1 VVNGIAPHPGQAKRW
16 VHNSHHQIAPTGAD
30 QMSLGILNNIAAIY
44 AENSLNQTQAS
55 LQTVLQQLSSGSRI
69 NSGADDAAGLSVVNG
84 LIANEAALSQSS
96 QNATNG
102 IGLLQTA
109 DGALAQVTS
118 LLTRAVTLATE
129 AANSTLNPTQVSAA
143 NAEYQ
148 TILSEIG
155 DIGSTTN
162 FSGNA
167 VFTQNQTNLFVSDG
181 SATGANSYND
191 TVGVLT
197 TASVGQTASTATIS
211 SSAITNPTPS
221 TSSGNTQSSF
231 TITPT
236 NATDLITTNSFTV
249 GLANGTT
256 STFSGTGLTA
266 ANFVANFNANSNFSS
281 QGIVASY
288 VAATGV
294 ITIKGP
300 ASGQNGSLVV
310 SGTLTSTTGAG
321 VADTA
326 PVVSTPVTAVD
337 GRSLATITLSSANNT
352 INGTLTLGDTANA
365 QVSISVPTGTTG
377 SALATLI
384 NSNTTYQNYGIT
396 ASFNS
401 TTGALSIYGP
411 SGTGNTLVFTGSS
424 LVQTTAQTPGGGV
437 NFTNASISTLT
448 STTAPS
454 VLTSVVNAIA
464 DVSYQRGLLGANIN
478 QLTAAADVANT
489 ADVNLTSASN
499 AIQAT
504 NYGQATSDL
513 AKYEVLSQTGISAL
527 AQANTVQQEILKLL
541 Q

>member
-1 VVNGIAPHPGQAKRW
+1 
-16 VHNSHHQIAPTGAD
+16 
-30 QMSLGILNNIAAIY
+30 MSLGILNNISAIY

-84 LIANEAALSQSS
+84 LKANEAALTQSS

-129 AANSTLNPTQVSAA
+129 AANSTLNPTQVSSA

-155 DIGSTTN
+155 DIGSSTN
-162 FSGNA
+162 FSGNQ

-191 TVGVLT
+191 TVGILT
-197 TASVGQTASTATIS
+197 TGSIGQTASTATITT
-211 SSAITNPTPS
+211 SALASGTTANSAANVAS
-221 TSSGNTQSSF
+221 TG
-231 TITPT
+231 TITLSTPAAT
-236 NATDLITTNSFTV
+236 LTGTIPIYLANATPVTLSV
-249 GLANGTT
+249 
-256 STFSGTGLTA
+256 TGLTGTQVA
-266 ANFVANFNANSNFSS
+266 AAINSN
-281 QGIVASY
+281 ASFQSEGLSAAY
-288 VAATGV
+288 VVGTGV
-294 ITIKGP
+294 LTITGP
-300 ASGQNGSLVV
+300 ANGQGGSVTF
-310 SGTLTSTTGAG
+310 GTNSLTASAG
-321 VADTA
+321 TVTA
-326 PVVSTPVTAVD
+326 AAGTAAVD
-337 GRSLATITLSSANNT
+337 GRGTDTITLGATTNTVAGTLGIAVGAGAATTLTVAAGTSGSSLANQINANATFQANNVT
-352 INGTLTLGDTANA
+352 AAYNSSTGVLT
-365 QVSISVPTGTTG
+365 
-377 SALATLI
+377 
-384 NSNTTYQNYGIT
+384 
-396 ASFNS
+396 
-401 TTGALSIYGP
+401 IYGP
-411 SGTGNTLVFTGSS
+411 SGAGNNLTQSGS
-424 LVQTTAQTPGGGV
+424 LTQTTQLSPGGGV
-437 NFTNASISTLT
+437 NFTSASISTLT
-448 STTAPS
+448 ATTAPT
-454 VLTSVVNAIA
+454 VLTSLVSAIA

-489 ADVNLTSASN
+489 AEVNLTSASN
-499 AIQAT
+499 AIEAT

>member
-1 VVNGIAPHPGQAKRW
+1 
-16 VHNSHHQIAPTGAD
+16 
-30 QMSLGILNNIAAIY
+30 MSLGILNNIAAIY

-84 LIANEAALSQSS
+84 LVANEAALSQSS

-129 AANSTLNPTQVSAA
+129 AANSPLNPTQVSAA

-162 FSGNA
+162 FSGNQ
-167 VFTQNQTNLFVSDG
+167 VFTSTQTNLFVSDG

-191 TVGVLT
+191 TVGILNT
-197 TASVGQTASTATIS
+197 GSVGQTASTATITT
-211 SSAITNPTPS
+211 SALASGTTVASAANVAS
-221 TSSGNTQSSF
+221 TG
-231 TITPT
+231 TITLST
-236 NATDLITTNSFTV
+236 AAATLTGTIAIYLANATPVTLSV
-249 GLANGTT
+249 
-256 STFSGTGLTA
+256 TGLTGTQTA
-266 ANFVANFNANSNFSS
+266 SAINANASFQSEGLSAAYNTGTGVLTITGPANG
-281 QGIVASY
+281 QGGSVTFGTNNLTASAGTA
-288 VAATGV
+288 VAA
-294 ITIKGP
+294 
-300 ASGQNGSLVV
+300 A
-310 SGTLTSTTGAG
+310 GTA
-321 VADTA
+321 
-326 PVVSTPVTAVD
+326 AVD
-337 GRSLATITLSSANNT
+337 GRATDTITLGATTNTIAGTLGIAVGGGAATTLTVAAGTSGNALANQINANATFQANNVT
-352 INGTLTLGDTANA
+352 SSYNSSTGVLT
-365 QVSISVPTGTTG
+365 
-377 SALATLI
+377 
-384 NSNTTYQNYGIT
+384 
-396 ASFNS
+396 
-401 TTGALSIYGP
+401 IYGP
-411 SGTGNTLVFTGSS
+411 SGVGNNLTQSGS
-424 LVQTTAQTPGGGV
+424 LTQTTQLSPGGGV
-437 NFTNASISTLT
+437 NFTSSSISTLT
-448 STTAPS
+448 STTAPT